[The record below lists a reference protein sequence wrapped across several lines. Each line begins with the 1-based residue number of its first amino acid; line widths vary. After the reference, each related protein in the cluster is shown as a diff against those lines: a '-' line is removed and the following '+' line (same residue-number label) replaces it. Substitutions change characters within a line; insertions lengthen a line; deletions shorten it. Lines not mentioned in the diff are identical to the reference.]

1 MLIRQYRRP
10 TPFIWRASQIKPEG
24 CPGATKNKMKLLKK
38 IPQLFFALWLFSALL
53 HGGDVPALSGNTP
66 AISLAGPEDSVSL
79 QVYEEPAL
87 HETHAVHAE
96 TVPGFSPH
104 MEIRNLPKESVF
116 VDTDRDIY
124 FAGDHLF
131 FKAYL
136 VVDDQ
141 SANPLK
147 SRVLYL
153 SVGNESG
160 NHIYRLELT
169 LDGSTAQGSIH
180 LSDTLQTAVYR
191 LFAWTNNML
200 IADTPP
206 FARQLAVLN
215 RFDPQIRSFIL
226 DNSQTPEQG
235 ELPLQVDAFGGRQHS
250 TADQQAQML
259 QAGRQSD
266 RETIVLQ
273 ADRQSYGPRQQ
284 VRLRIDPGRDFTGVA
299 SASLS
304 VSREETLLLNAPR
317 MATAF
322 TRTGE
327 INTTRLGEGHAPVRG
342 RQKQPE
348 MLILPENMGPVV
360 SGRVIENGTG
370 RARSEAVVFLSAV
383 DSLSNLKYSRTRAD
397 GSFFFLLDDY
407 HRGKTLHI
415 SVFETGDS
423 QFDSRIELREKF
435 PPLPFSPQKMAMDPA
450 IHAYMEELLLV
461 RRARRAYQTEG
472 FGLLYEEQEATFTP
486 PPLLYGQPTHRIHTR
501 DFLPMDNLSE
511 MSIEIV
517 PNLRIR
523 RQGDSHT
530 ARMIDSRSSTFFAD
544 PPVFFLNGVWLPV
557 IDDIAGLSS
566 EEVSRIEVLSR
577 PWAFGSLEF
586 YGIVGIFTMEDL
598 HQIPP
603 HPTTRIIQGSPLGT
617 MVGFDP
623 DPHTGPSRPHVPDY
637 REVLFWDPSILLQQG
652 QVVELAFTTSDLPG
666 NYVIS
671 LEGMTDGGIPFSQ
684 TTTIT
689 VE

>member
-1 MLIRQYRRP
+1 
-10 TPFIWRASQIKPEG
+10 
-24 CPGATKNKMKLLKK
+24 MKLLKK
-38 IPQLFFALWLFSALL
+38 IPQLFFALWLFYFMLQ
-53 HGGDVPALSGNTP
+53 GGNAFPLVANPLIMD
-66 AISLAGPEDSVSL
+66 IFGPEGNSFLLADEGSVP
-79 QVYEEPAL
+79 E
-87 HETHAVHAE
+87 
-96 TVPGFSPH
+96 SPPL
-104 MEIRNLPKESVF
+104 MEIRNLPEESVF

-136 VVDDQ
+136 VVDGQ
-141 SANPLK
+141 SANPLQ

-153 SVGNESG
+153 SLGNEAG
-160 NHIYRLELT
+160 NQLYSLELT
-169 LDGSTAQGSIH
+169 LDGSTAQGSIR
-180 LSDTLQTAVYR
+180 LADTLQTAAYR
-191 LFAWTNNML
+191 LSAWTNNML

-226 DNSQTPEQG
+226 DNGQTPEQG
-235 ELPLQVDAFGGRQHS
+235 ELSLQPDAFRGLQHS
-250 TADQQAQML
+250 TTADHETVEL
-259 QAGRQSD
+259 QADRQSD
-266 RETIVLQ
+266 REPILLQADRQSDQETIVLQ
-273 ADRQSYGPRQQ
+273 ADRHSYGPRQQ

-322 TRTGE
+322 AGTGQ
-327 INTTRLGEGHAPVRG
+327 INGNGFGEGQAPVRG
-342 RQKQPE
+342 REEQPG
-348 MLILPENMGPVV
+348 MLILPENLGSVV
-360 SGRVIENGTG
+360 SGRVIDNGTG
-370 RARSEAVVFLSAV
+370 RARSDAVVFLSAV
-383 DSLSNLKYSRTRAD
+383 DSLSNLKYSRTRTD
-397 GSFFFLLDDY
+397 GSFFFLLDGY

-423 QFDSRIELREKF
+423 QITSRIELREKF
-435 PPLPFSPQKMAMDPA
+435 PATPFFTKKMAMHPA

-472 FGLLYEEQEATFTP
+472 FGLLYEEQEATSPP

-501 DFLPMDNLSE
+501 DYLPMNNLSE

-523 RQGDSHT
+523 QQGDRYT

-557 IDDIAGLSS
+557 IDEISGLSS
-566 EEVSRIEVLSR
+566 DEVSRIEVLSR

-598 HQIPP
+598 HQIPS
-603 HPTTRIIQGSPLGT
+603 HPTTKIIQGSPYRT
-617 MVGFDP
+617 EVRIDP
-623 DPHTGPSRPHVPDY
+623 DPHNRGARHHVPDY
-637 REVLFWDPSILLQQG
+637 REVLYWEPSIRLQPG
-652 QVVELAFTTSDLPG
+652 QAVDLSFTTSDLPG

-671 LEGMTDGGIPFSQ
+671 LEGLTECGIAFSQ